1 MECVDQP
8 TAGKMTDRVFDLE
21 PRRTKAA
28 NGRKKTTRTTP
39 IVLALLREA
48 SMSFESEVHPQTE
61 HLHTAVLF
69 PIEVSIKRGYL
80 PDWPEADVG

>member
-1 MECVDQP
+1 
-8 TAGKMTDRVFDLE
+8 
-21 PRRTKAA
+21 
-28 NGRKKTTRTTP
+28 
-39 IVLALLREA
+39 
-48 SMSFESEVHPQTE
+48 MSFESEVHPQTE